1 MDLTTIQS
9 QSSAT
14 VAVSENRQIH
24 LTATGVS
31 VDVPADP
38 RANLMYYLD
47 CLCCTLNLTDVHPG
61 IERFRSYA
69 NYDLSRNDID
79 TLIKLCELLA
89 PHKLENKCIF
99 ECAELCGNSSNE
111 FYDVEEIR
119 QIVLSATTTANT
131 SVAALAGK
139 SALFATATATASL
152 SIVLGGESYR
162 IAKIM
167 TYTREWIWENYHTP
181 MQLLRRN
188 SSVCVLL

>member
-1 MDLTTIQS
+1 MALTTFQS

-14 VAVSENRQIH
+14 VAVSENRQIR
-24 LTATGVS
+24 LTATGVTAN
-31 VDVPADP
+31 VPADP
-38 RANLMYYLD
+38 RAKLMYYLKS
-47 CLCCTLNLTDVHPG
+47 LCSTLNLTDVHPG
-61 IERFRSYA
+61 IARFRSYA

-89 PHKLENKCIF
+89 PHKLDNKCIF
-99 ECAELCGNSSNE
+99 ECAEL
-111 FYDVEEIR
+111 YEIR

-139 SALFATATATASL
+139 SALFATATATSSL

-167 TYTREWIWENYHTP
+167 TYTREWIQDNYYTP